1 MAEAFE
7 TLRTM
12 AGVSVSATPD
22 DSLLRN
28 NDVSVQIGDASRL
41 TSLGW
46 RRRYTFEEGLRI
58 LLGWWEDRI

>member
-1 MAEAFE
+1 
-7 TLRTM
+7 M